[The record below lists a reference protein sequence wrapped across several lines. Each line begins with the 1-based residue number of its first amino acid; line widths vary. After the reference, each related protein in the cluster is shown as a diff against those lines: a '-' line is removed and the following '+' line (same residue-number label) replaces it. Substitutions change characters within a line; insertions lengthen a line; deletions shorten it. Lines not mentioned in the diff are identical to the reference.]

1 MLARIKIAARL
12 MMGFGLLVIIIA
24 GLSGFSVYLSR
35 DSRDTFQSVVRLKS
49 NEVLSQRAQ
58 KRVMEGR
65 LAIWMALATD
75 DESKWELAEKAF
87 KTAHQRLD
95 ELVAGAVD
103 PKRLASAK
111 ALKAQVADY
120 EAKAAKLKAFKG
132 KNGALD
138 TPEGKA
144 VAVEAMAAGGKV
156 DAIAEPLSDDYK
168 ASAGAATSAAVDS
181 LALGI
186 MIAMIAGSVSVLLG
200 VGLAFVVSR
209 SITIP
214 VKSMTAVM
222 GLLAKGDLS
231 TVIPHCDPCYREQG

>member
-75 DESKWELAEKAF
+75 DQSKWELADKAF

-103 PKRLASAK
+103 PKRLASAR
-111 ALKAQVADY
+111 ALKAQPAP
-120 EAKAAKLKAFKG
+120 G
-132 KNGALD
+132 
-138 TPEGKA
+138 
-144 VAVEAMAAGGKV
+144 
-156 DAIAEPLSDDYK
+156 LSRC
-168 ASAGAATSAAVDS
+168 AS
-181 LALGI
+181 L
-186 MIAMIAGSVSVLLG
+186 
-200 VGLAFVVSR
+200 R
-209 SITIP
+209 
-214 VKSMTAVM
+214 
-222 GLLAKGDLS
+222 
-231 TVIPHCDPCYREQG
+231 